1 MRKNKQRKL
10 EQFSEICF
18 KAILKGNNAFYHR
31 TDLWSMFVDLEVKH
45 GSIDKAREILER
57 SLTVSLKKK
66 KLITIL
72 KKYYQIEEVH
82 GTPESAAK
90 ILERAKAL
98 ADEYA

>member
-1 MRKNKQRKL
+1 MKKNRQKRPEL
-10 EQFSEICF
+10 SSEICYRVTQ
-18 KAILKGNNAFYHR
+18 KGINLLYSR
-31 TDLWSMFVDLEVKH
+31 TDLWSMFVDLEIKH

-72 KKYYQIEEVH
+72 KKYYQIEEAH

-98 ADEYA
+98 AD